1 MIEIKIGLVS
11 SKMPNIGIDVVWPLE
26 LEPKI
31 NTMNKKLIINVAP
44 TGALI
49 SRKQNPL
56 QPYTTEEIAKEA
68 IESYKEGATMFHVHC
83 RDNGR
88 FTVQPEL
95 YKKTMDL
102 VFAKAPD
109 MITNLCTIFSP
120 THEGP
125 EWRLKPIIEPLL
137 KFGSRY
143 CEIAVIN
150 PVPNAIGQEIFVATP
165 LGLQEECK
173 FMQDNGVK
181 PEYAAYSLPA
191 LETIQH
197 AVIDTGI
204 AKKPYFISILAGIHN
219 ATPSTPDPEGLL
231 GLIHTLRYLP
241 PDTVWEV
248 TVGGRN
254 WLPLTVAAITLG
266 ADLVRVG
273 MEDTVHL
280 YPHRDDPITNC
291 AQVVKKIATIA
302 KELGREIATPDEARK
317 ILGIKH

>member
-11 SKMPNIGIDVVWPLE
+11 QEMPKIGIDVVWPVE

-44 TGALI
+44 TGGII
-49 SRKQNPL
+49 SRKQNPM
-56 QPYTTEEIAKEA
+56 QPSSAEEIAKEA
-68 IESYKEGATMFHVHC
+68 IESYKEGAAMFHVHC
-83 RDNGR
+83 RENGR
-88 FTVQPEL
+88 NAVKPEL

-109 MITNLCTIFSP
+109 MITDLCVIFSP

-137 KFGSRY
+137 KFGPKY
-143 CEIAVIN
+143 CEIALLN
-150 PVPNAIGQEIFVATP
+150 PVPMALGQEIFVATP

-173 FMQDNGVK
+173 FLQDNGVK
-181 PEYAAYSLPA
+181 PEYSAYNLPA
-191 LETIQH
+191 LETIRH
-197 AVIDTGI
+197 AVIDTRI
-204 AKKPYFISILAGIHN
+204 AKRPYFIDILAGIHN
-219 ATPSTPDPEGLL
+219 ATPTTPDPEGLL
-231 GLIHTLRYLP
+231 SIIQILRYLP

-248 TVGGRN
+248 VVGGHN

-280 YPHRDDPITNC
+280 YPHRDEMITSN
-291 AQVVKKIATIA
+291 AQVVKKIAIIA